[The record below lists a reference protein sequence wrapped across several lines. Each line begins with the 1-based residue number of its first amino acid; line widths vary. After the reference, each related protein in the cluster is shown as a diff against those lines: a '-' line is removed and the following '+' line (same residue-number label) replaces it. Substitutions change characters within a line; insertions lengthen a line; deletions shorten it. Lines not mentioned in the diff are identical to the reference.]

1 MKKYFTLL
9 LLLLLCYWGGVNSAF
24 AQSFTVSDAPS
35 DGQWAANTHWYY
47 IKNKIDNNNYA
58 YLSTAIATTDGE
70 GNLKIVGG
78 SAKNVLGLWCV
89 VRDGEGYKFY
99 NYAEGTGKVLGMT
112 TVTSN
117 TGGDAR
123 AKMYAAGSEVS
134 GVATTFYYHAA
145 GINPDDVEANAFS
158 IEQNS
163 NKYWN
168 FRSPY
173 LARWDDN
180 KSVTTKCL
188 GSAFMFEEVTD
199 LSSLT
204 DEAKTLY
211 ESLLSNANTDVT
223 SYTPYADVPFNHT
236 QAQISA
242 LQNAIPSNTPT
253 DVEAYAQAAGTL
265 NDAYRTFTN
274 SALVP
279 LESGKLYRV
288 VNAYS
293 GFEDK
298 QHVKKA
304 IIGSASLSWG
314 NEVLASAQQYWWAEP
329 QNDGSYFLKNVYT
342 GKYLSYNGSQ
352 GVLSETPQKVEIKHV
367 KAGKCNIRVNSQCVL
382 HANAHGGGAGVSG
395 TLINFGTYGECG
407 DGSASAWTVE
417 EATLDEVRS
426 INEIATLTVPFDGK
440 KYPCVGSKVPNEE
453 TLRAL
458 SGLST
463 VASIEE
469 ANRILTTVYPLSA
482 DAYSEVTFDANK
494 LYRIVCVSPKTGNGH
509 GDGSH
514 NTLSFKTGNMLCC
527 AVPSNAD
534 FNQLWQ
540 LVPGTTDGQYA
551 LKNMNTSKYV
561 SSAAKAG
568 DNRLMIQDAV
578 NEFELVNYTGTCQ
591 YKFHQPGAAQYG
603 TDFCIFAEN
612 ELDKFE
618 LSVWDGGAN
627 SPSAWYLIPVDDI
640 EVALNAVG
648 EHTYA
653 TTYLPFAVSE
663 VSGAKAYVGA
673 YNAEK
678 TAVNLTKVNS
688 FAANEGVM
696 LYGETTADTKAT
708 LTIGGSAAKRTDN
721 AFAGTCTEISVAADD
736 LANYLVMGRN
746 SNGEIGFF
754 KPGLQGDATTFTIKA
769 NRAYLENSASGT
781 SSVMLNF
788 GSLVE
793 GIGEATVPAEGAKNA
808 PVYDLTGRRVM
819 QTVKGGLYIQNGK
832 KFIVR

>member
-1 MKKYFTLL
+1 MLL
-9 LLLLLCYWGGVNSAF
+9 GGVNSAF

-47 IKNKIDNNNYA
+47 IKNKIGNNNYA
-58 YLSTAIATTDGE
+58 YLSTATATTDGE

-112 TVTSN
+112 TVTTN

-123 AKMYAAGSEVS
+123 AKMYVAGSEVS

-180 KSVTTKCL
+180 LSVTSQCL

-204 DEAKTLY
+204 DEAKSLY
-211 ESLLSNANTDVT
+211 ESTLSTVNTT
-223 SYTPYADVPFNHT
+223 IETYKPYADHILNHT
-236 QAQISA
+236 TAQFTA
-242 LQNAIPSNTPT
+242 LQNAIPNLSSSN
-253 DVEAYAQAAGTL
+253 VEAYAAGTVAL
-265 NDAYRTFTN
+265 CDAYHTFLS

-279 LESGKLYRV
+279 LEAGKLYRMV
-288 VNAYS
+288 CAFE
-293 GFEDK
+293 GFEQK
-298 QHVKKA
+298 QHVRKT
-304 IIGSASLSWG
+304 IIGGSSLVWG
-314 NEVLASAQQYWWAEP
+314 SEDKTSAQQYWWAEP
-329 QNDGSYFLKNVYT
+329 QSDGSCYLKNVYT
-342 GKYLSYNGSQ
+342 AKYLNFTSSAAALG
-352 GVLSETPQKVEIKHV
+352 ETAQNVEFALV
-367 KAGKCNIRVNSQCVL
+367 QPNVWNIRVNGTGVL
-382 HANAHGGGAGVSG
+382 HTGGHNDGAGVSG
-395 TLINFGTYGECG
+395 TVVNYGTYGSQG
-407 DGSASAWTVE
+407 GGSAWIVE

-440 KYPCVGSKVPNEE
+440 KYPCVGSKIPNEE
-453 TLRAL
+453 ILRAL

-463 VASIEE
+463 VASFEE
-469 ANRILTTVYPLSA
+469 ANSILTTVYPLSA

-494 LYRIVCVSPKTGNGH
+494 LYRIVCVSPKTGNGY

-514 NTLSFKTGNMLCC
+514 NTLSFKTDNKLCC

-534 FNQLWQ
+534 FDQLWQ

-551 LKNMNTSKYV
+551 LKNMNSSKYAG
-561 SSAAKAG
+561 SADLLG
-568 DNRLMIQDAV
+568 TYRVPLSESEYM
-578 NEFELVNYTGTCQ
+578 FELLAYSVTGQ
-591 YKFHQPGAAQYG
+591 YRFHDASK
-603 TDFCIFAEN
+603 TDTKNCLYCEN
-612 ELDKFE
+612 ESDKYE
-618 LSVWDGGAN
+618 LSVWNGGAN
-627 SPSAWYLIPVDDI
+627 SPSAWYIIPVDDI
-640 EVALNAVG
+640 EVSLNAVG
-648 EHTYA
+648 DHTYA

-673 YNAEK
+673 YNADK
-678 TAVNLTKVNS
+678 TAVNLTKVDG

-708 LTIGGSAAKRTDN
+708 LTIGGSATKRTDN

-746 SNGEIGFF
+746 TNGEIGFF
-754 KPGLQGDATTFTIKA
+754 KPGIQGDATTFTIKA
-769 NRAYLENSASGT
+769 NRAYLENSANGT

-793 GIGEATVPAEGAKNA
+793 GIGEATVPVEDAKNA
-808 PVYDLTGRRVM
+808 PIYDLTGRRVM
-819 QTVKGGLYIQNGK
+819 HTVKGGLYIQNGK

>member
-1 MKKYFTLL
+1 MLL
-9 LLLLLCYWGGVNSAF
+9 GGVNSAF

-58 YLSTAIATTDGE
+58 YLSTATATTDGE

-112 TVTSN
+112 TVTST

-134 GVATTFYYHAA
+134 GVVTTFYYHAA

-173 LARWDDN
+173 LARWDSDLA
-180 KSVTTKCL
+180 VTSKCV

-253 DVEAYAQAAGTL
+253 DVESYAQAAVTL
-265 NDAYRTFTN
+265 NDAYRTFSN

-279 LESGKLYRV
+279 LVSGKLYRV
-288 VNAYS
+288 VSAYS
-293 GFEDK
+293 GFEDH

-304 IIGSASLSWG
+304 IIGGTSLSWG
-314 NEVLASAQQYWWAEP
+314 NKVLTSAQQYWWAEP
-329 QNDGSYFLKNVYT
+329 QTDGSYFLKNVYT
-342 GKYLSYNGSQ
+342 GKYINYNANPA
-352 GVLSETPQKVEIKHV
+352 VLGETPQKVEIKHV
-367 KAGKCNIRVNSQCVL
+367 KAGKCNIRVNSQGVL
-382 HANAHGGGAGVSG
+382 HANGHGGGTGVSG

-407 DGSASAWTVE
+407 DGSASAWMVE

-426 INEIATLTVPFDGK
+426 ITENTTTLTVPFDGK
-440 KYPCVGSKVPNEE
+440 NSPCVGSKVWKEE
-453 TLRAL
+453 TIRAL

-463 VASIEE
+463 VASFEE
-469 ANRILTTVYPLSA
+469 ANSILTTVYPLSA

-494 LYRIVCVSPKTGNGH
+494 LYRIVCVSPKTESGC

-514 NTLSFKTGNMLCC
+514 NTLTVNTSANTLVC
-527 AVPSNAD
+527 AEPSNAD

-540 LVPGTTDGQYA
+540 FVEGSTAGQYA
-551 LKNMNTSKYV
+551 LQNMNTTKYV
-561 SSAAKAG
+561 G
-568 DNRLMIQDAV
+568 IVVNQDNYRVPLSVSENMLEIIAYATPGQ
-578 NEFELVNYTGTCQ
+578 FKL
-591 YKFHQPGAAQYG
+591 HQANN
-603 TDFCIFAEN
+603 DNSRNCLFCEN
-612 ELDKFE
+612 GLNDYR
-618 LSVWDGGAN
+618 LSVWENGAN
-627 SPSAWYLIPVDDI
+627 SASAWYIIPVDDI
-640 EVALNAVG
+640 EVSLNAVG
-648 EHTYA
+648 DHTYA

-673 YNAEK
+673 YNADK
-678 TAVNLTKVNS
+678 TAVNLTKVDG

-708 LTIGGSAAKRTDN
+708 LTIGGSATKRTDN

-746 SNGEIGFF
+746 TNGEIGFF
-754 KPGLQGDATTFTIKA
+754 KPGLQGEATTFTIKA
-769 NRAYLENSASGT
+769 NRAYLENSANGT

-793 GIGEATVPAEGAKNA
+793 GIGEATVPVEDAKNA
-808 PVYDLTGRRVM
+808 PIYDLTGRRVM
-819 QTVKGGLYIQNGK
+819 HTVKGGLYIQNGK